1 MSATPTD
8 GLWREQLPNGV
19 TLLVQRRRTAPA
31 AALVSHVRAGFLDE
45 PDELV
50 GISHVLEHMLFKGT
64 PSLGPGELAQRT
76 KALGGSLNA
85 YTAYD
90 RTVYYASVPVRHAA
104 GLVALQADQVRNAS
118 LDADELGRELGVIIQ
133 EARRKLDSPGAVA
146 GEMLHELLY
155 ASHRLRRWRI
165 GTEAMLAHFRRDD
178 VATYYHSRYV
188 PSRTIV
194 SLVADIDERVAL
206 DVLRAKW
213 GDWVRPAVTI
223 PAGPSEPGAA
233 TVQARR
239 LTGDVVLG
247 EVVLGWRAPG
257 VLDAEIPALDMASA
271 ILGLGRG
278 SRFSRL
284 LRETGL
290 VNSVGVGSYGVVDA
304 GVFSI
309 GVELDPTRLT
319 NVLDVIGNAIHD
331 MTTREPTPAEF
342 GRALTMLRARL
353 GRRLERYE
361 SRAIALADAES
372 FGDVTR
378 LDREETD
385 LLAVTPAMVR
395 DVVRRWLVPDGV
407 SAVAYLPSE
416 SDVRFDADV
425 LRDAMKSA
433 VILSA
438 ATAEPLRSRRTSA
451 PSEDVWLRARN
462 RGPSTPALRAF
473 AQDDKP
479 SSLVSRLSSRP
490 PVHHLAL
497 DGLDILTARFG
508 ETGQTSLSCYRP
520 RTVLAT
526 PATAGLAALAIRAML
541 RGTLRYDAGELAF
554 AMESLGG
561 ALAPSLGADVLGFGA
576 TVLSENVAKA
586 AAILAEVLQQPRF
599 DPDAIAIE
607 RGLLLDDARAV
618 ADDMVRFPVQLTM
631 GVAFNDTGYGS
642 PSLGTPESLNAFDAA
657 TVREWH
663 GDMLVGGRTTIIA
676 VGDADPERL
685 GEELAEKVAIL
696 TSSDARARS
705 DAPSPSRVSVAAVA
719 TDTAREGASLA
730 PRNPLAIH
738 AGSRTEHRD
747 RKQSALAML
756 FPGPAHRDPARFAA
770 ETWAAIA
777 AGLGGRLFESLRS
790 KRSLAYTVI
799 ANSWQRER
807 AGGLLTYIAT
817 DPARLAEA
825 RDAMLEELAVF
836 RREPPPR
843 EELARATATL
853 VGQVEMSRQ
862 TAGAYAGEIADAWLL
877 GDGLADLDDPTAPY
891 RAVTAEAVHAVAA
904 ESLDPTS
911 RAEGV
916 VAALATE

>member
-1 MSATPTD
+1 M
-8 GLWREQLPNGV
+8 
-19 TLLVQRRRTAPA
+19 
-31 AALVSHVRAGFLDE
+31 
-45 PDELV
+45 
-50 GISHVLEHMLFKGT
+50 
-64 PSLGPGELAQRT
+64 
-76 KALGGSLNA
+76 
-85 YTAYD
+85 
-90 RTVYYASVPVRHAA
+90 
-104 GLVALQADQVRNAS
+104 
-118 LDADELGRELGVIIQ
+118 IIQ

-165 GTEAMLAHFRRDD
+165 GTEAMLAQFRRDD

-378 LDREETD
+378 LDREEAD

-407 SAVAYLPSE
+407 SAVAYLPRE
-416 SDVRFDADV
+416 SDVHFDADV
-425 LRDAMKSA
+425 LHGAMKTWRRA
-433 VILSA
+433 ERTPVVAHAPVVLSE
-438 ATAEPLRSRRTSA
+438 ATDPGSLS
-451 PSEDVWLRARN
+451 

-541 RGTLRYDAGELAF
+541 RGTLRYDPGELAF

-561 ALAPSLGADVLGFGA
+561 ALAPSLGADVLGIGA

-685 GEELAEKVAIL
+685 GEELAEQVAIL

-877 GDGLADLDDPTAPY
+877 GDGLAELDDPTAPY

-916 VAALATE
+916 VAALTTE